1 MNLLDRFKKTIVG
14 SKGTIGD
21 FTSAIISSGDFN
33 RITDIQVILNSWS
46 NILLTPTKTYDHDP
60 EYGSNLYKMI
70 FEPCD
75 DQTKN
80 KIKNEIYNKLSKYD
94 DRASIQEM
102 KINYLTNKKGFVV
115 DIIAN
120 YKGQK
125 SEVRIVIDESIYFRF
140 IDNFP

>member
-1 MNLLDRFKKTIVG
+1 MNLLDRFKKTIIG
-14 SKGTIGD
+14 SKGTIAD